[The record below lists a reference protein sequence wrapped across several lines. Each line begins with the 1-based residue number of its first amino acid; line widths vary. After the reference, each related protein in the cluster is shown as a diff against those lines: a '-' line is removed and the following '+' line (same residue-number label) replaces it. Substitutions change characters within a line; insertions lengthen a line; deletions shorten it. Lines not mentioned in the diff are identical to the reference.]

1 MDKINI
7 SICMPTRNRAGFIGR
22 AIESVISQA
31 DDSIE
36 IVVVDGASTDNT
48 EEVVL
53 KYQQKFKNLVY
64 CRLEEN
70 GGVDRDMAKAITLA
84 HGRYCWLFSDD
95 DALKP
100 GAIKRILKE
109 IIPGYEIYLCNITIC
124 DVLLRPIRERYW
136 LSRDVKDRVFN
147 LHNKNEL
154 IEYCNK
160 ADSIGALFSFWSS
173 IVLRREMWLE
183 SGYDYDFDKSAYGL
197 AASLFSSITRRICRL
212 RYIKGSLVFWR
223 GDNESFQNEGGLVKR
238 FLLDFDGYLHLA
250 DKYLSFASDVRDAF
264 LRVMRREHPWYTI
277 IHAMSYLD
285 SGELWLRFKERL
297 LKFGYS
303 PGMMNICYLLAKHKN
318 IVSFAVKI
326 KRKIVKRAKDKNIS
340 CN

>member
-1 MDKINI
+1 
-7 SICMPTRNRAGFIGR
+7 MPTRNRAGFISE
-22 AIESVISQA
+22 ALESVISQA

-84 HGRYCWLFSDD
+84 RGRYCWLFSDD

-109 IIPGYEIYLCNITIC
+109 IDSGYEIYLCNITIC
-124 DVLLRPIRERYW
+124 DVSLRPIRERFW
-136 LSRDVKDRVFN
+136 LSIDVKDRVFN

-173 IVLRREMWLE
+173 TILRREIWID
-183 SGYDYDFDKSAYGL
+183 SGYDYDFDNSAYAL
-197 AASLFSSITRRICRL
+197 AASLFSYINRRICRL
-212 RYIKGSLVFWR
+212 KYIEESLVFWR
-223 GDNESFQNEGGLVKR
+223 SDNVSFQNEGGLVKR

-264 LRVMRREHPWYTI
+264 LGVMRREHPWYTI
-277 IHAMSYLD
+277 IHVASYID
-285 SGELWLRFKERL
+285 NSNLWKEFRDKMF
-297 LKFGYS
+297 KFGYGHAMATS
-303 PGMMNICYLLAKHKN
+303 CYALSKFK
-318 IVSFAVKI
+318 SFVYIGVKT
-326 KRKIVKRAKDKNIS
+326 KRKIIKSGWFQKIVKFYEN
-340 CN
+340 